1 MLRENSNRFKY
12 RLKMNDFVDEH
23 AELGGMVITPVNTS
37 KVKGKSKKVAKPK
50 TKPTYAILGCGS
62 MGFAVANELK
72 KEGKEFVIVDSDAKR
87 VETLRDQK
95 FEAILGDI
103 GDSKTLKKARLDK
116 LNAVIILSPDVRAN
130 KGALKMIKKAVPN
143 ILTVVRAADPVT
155 KEELET
161 AGADMVFL
169 PSSVIADTAVR
180 YLERVES
187 VRHGRELLKL
197 IKGVG
202 KKKLGIV
209 IHDNPDPDA
218 IASGLALRYMAAHVG
233 VDAEVLYR
241 GEIGHQENRALVN
254 LLNIPLRQTEELNL
268 DEFDKMAL
276 VDVAIPGVNN
286 ALPEDA
292 EVEIVIDHHPVE
304 TEKGIAQY
312 WDVRPNMGATAT
324 IMTGYLQDLNISIS
338 KELATA
344 LLYGIRTDTREFR
357 RGVDPADLNAAAFL
371 YPLVDHDILEQ
382 IGAPSMSAETLDI
395 LGEAIK
401 NRRIKGSYL
410 ISNVGS
416 VRDRDAIPQAA
427 DYLLGLEGITTAIV
441 FGLGEDK
448 IYISGRSKDIRL
460 NIGGIMD
467 KAFGE
472 IGSAG
477 GHTTAGAAQIP
488 LGMFSGVKDRQTLM
502 RLAEE
507 SVMKRFFAVV
517 GVEKEKE

>member
-1 MLRENSNRFKY
+1 MEGI
-12 RLKMNDFVDEH
+12 D
-23 AELGGMVITPVNTS
+23 ITPKDAG
-37 KVKGKSKKVAKPK
+37 KVKGKSKKLARAPKPK
-50 TKPTYAILGCGS
+50 AKCIYAILGCGS
-62 MGFAVANELK
+62 MGFAVANELR
-72 KEGKEFVIVDSDAKR
+72 KEGKEFIIVDSDAKR

-95 FEAILGDI
+95 FEAILGNINDP
-103 GDSKTLKKARLDK
+103 KTLKKAHLAE
-116 LNAVIILSPDVRAN
+116 LSAVIILSPDTRAN
-130 KGALKMIKKAVPN
+130 KEALKIIKKAVPN

-161 AGADMVFL
+161 AGADVVFL
-169 PSSVIADTAVR
+169 PSLVIADAAVR
-180 YLERVES
+180 YLGRVES

-197 IKGVG
+197 IKSVG
-202 KKKLGIV
+202 KKKLGII

-218 IASGLALRYMAAHVG
+218 IASGLALRNMAAHVG
-233 VDAEVLYR
+233 VDAEVIYR

-254 LLNIPLRQTEELNL
+254 LLNIPLQQTEELNL
-268 DEFDKMAL
+268 DEFDKIAL

-292 EVEIVIDHHPVE
+292 EVDIIIDHHPVE
-304 TEKGIAQY
+304 VEKGTAQY
-312 WDVRPNMGATAT
+312 LDVRPNIGATAT
-324 IMTGYLQDLNISIS
+324 IMTGYLRDLDIPIS
-338 KELATA
+338 KEVATA
-344 LLYGIRTDTREFR
+344 LLYGIRTDTQDFK

-371 YPLVDHDILEQ
+371 YPLVDHDVLGQ
-382 IGAPSMSAETLDI
+382 IGSPSMSAETLDV
-395 LGEAIK
+395 LGEAVK

-416 VRDRDAIPQAA
+416 VRDRDTIPQAA
-427 DYLLGLEGITTAIV
+427 DYLLGLEGITTTIV

-460 NIGGIMD
+460 NIGNIMD

-488 LGMFSGVKDRQTLM
+488 LGMFSGVKDKQTLM

-507 SVMKRFFAVV
+507 AVTKRFFAVV